1 MPLVA
6 VLRGLR
12 PEEAAAVG
20 AALIDGGLRIIEVPL
35 NSPQPL
41 QSIAT
46 LAARFPQALVGAGTV
61 LTLEQVSAVKA
72 AGGQLVVAPN
82 FNPVVVREAVRLGM
96 VCLPGVLSASEA
108 FAALDAGAHGLKL
121 FPAEMIPPSALKA
134 LRAVTMGCVK
144 QAGERHGTTGIR
156 IRWCRSH
163 GWPDVRTVAE

>member
-1 MPLVA
+1 MNALEKWLQALAQLPLVA
-6 VLRGLR
+6 ILRGLR

-20 AALIDGGLRIIEVPL
+20 AALLDAGFRIIEVPL

-82 FNPVVVREAVRLGM
+82 FNP
-96 VCLPGVLSASEA
+96 AS
-108 FAALDAGAHGLKL
+108 
-121 FPAEMIPPSALKA
+121 
-134 LRAVTMGCVK
+134 R
-144 QAGERHGTTGIR
+144 
-156 IRWCRSH
+156 
-163 GWPDVRTVAE
+163 